1 MAIPNTTQIPNNLF
15 DEEMPK
21 MKDTELRIVLLVA
34 RKTLGWILDE
44 KTGMRKK
51 EDWISRSQLERLT
64 GRSGRALSSAI
75 DVCVKM
81 GWLEARDKDGNV
93 LDTKKKRF
101 GKKIFYRLGRIFLDK
116 KGTCEKNSQVEKTC
130 ELFSPEKSSH
140 YKRKTNNKNINNNL
154 EEFIKQKEKIV
165 KELSMFKPQERTK
178 CQEEAALKER
188 LYKRGILETL

>member
-116 KGTCEKNSQVEKTC
+116 KGTCEK
-130 ELFSPEKSSH
+130 SSH